1 MEVSRQVPHLLPVP
15 GTRKILYKY
24 IIVLSSCSI
33 CVLVSYTYCI
43 YTRLLSLKLKKQL
56 EMEEEMVP
64 VFHLLQPVAELRKNQ
79 RGEIG
84 HHGVEATS
92 VNCRHNMMNR
102 KQYTGSEQG
111 RQNHHNDVMSME
123 QTKQTGVHNGI

>member
-15 GTRKILYKY
+15 GTRKIYKY

-64 VFHLLQPVAELRKNQ
+64 VFHLLQPVAEL
-79 RGEIG
+79 
-84 HHGVEATS
+84 
-92 VNCRHNMMNR
+92 
-102 KQYTGSEQG
+102 
-111 RQNHHNDVMSME
+111 
-123 QTKQTGVHNGI
+123 

>member
-1 MEVSRQVPHLLPVP
+1 MEVLRQVPHLLPVP
-15 GTRKILYKY
+15 GTRKILYN

-33 CVLVSYTYCI
+33 CVLVSYTHCI

-56 EMEEEMVP
+56 EMKEEMVP

-84 HHGVEATS
+84 HHCVAATS
-92 VNCRHNMMNR
+92 VNCRNNMMNR

-123 QTKQTGVHNGI
+123 QTKQSGVHNGI

>member
-1 MEVSRQVPHLLPVP
+1 MY
-15 GTRKILYKY
+15 LYP
-24 IIVLSSCSI
+24 IHTASI
-33 CVLVSYTYCI
+33 QDC
-43 YTRLLSLKLKKQL
+43 LSLKLKKQL

-84 HHGVEATS
+84 HHCVVATS

-123 QTKQTGVHNGI
+123 QTKQSGVHNGI

>member
-15 GTRKILYKY
+15 ETRKISYN
-24 IIVLSSCSI
+24 IIVLSSCSTH
-33 CVLVSYTYCI
+33 VLVSYTYCI
-43 YTRLLSLKLKKQL
+43 NTRLLSLKLKKLL

-64 VFHLLQPVAELRKNQ
+64 VFHLSQPVAELRKNQ

-84 HHGVEATS
+84 HHCVAATS
-92 VNCRHNMMNR
+92 VNWHNMMNR

-123 QTKQTGVHNGI
+123 QTKQSGVHNGI

>member
-123 QTKQTGVHNGI
+123 QTKQSGVHNGI

>member
-15 GTRKILYKY
+15 GTRKILFKY

-84 HHGVEATS
+84 HHCVVATS

-123 QTKQTGVHNGI
+123 QTKQSGVHNGI

>member
-1 MEVSRQVPHLLPVP
+1 MEVLRQVPHLLPVP
-15 GTRKILYKY
+15 ETRKISYN

-33 CVLVSYTYCI
+33 CLLVSYTYCI
-43 YTRLLSLKLKKQL
+43 YTRLLSLKLKKLL

-64 VFHLLQPVAELRKNQ
+64 VFHLSQPVAELQKNH

-84 HHGVEATS
+84 RHCVAATS
-92 VNCRHNMMNR
+92 INWHNMMNR

-111 RQNHHNDVMSME
+111 RQNHQS
-123 QTKQTGVHNGI
+123 GVHNPSCPKLWVGSLSTKH

>member
-64 VFHLLQPVAELRKNQ
+64 VFHLLQPVAELQKNQ

-84 HHGVEATS
+84 HHCVAATS

-123 QTKQTGVHNGI
+123 QTKQSGVHNGI

>member
-15 GTRKILYKY
+15 GTRKMLYKY

-84 HHGVEATS
+84 HHCVEATS

>member
-24 IIVLSSCSI
+24 IIVLSSFSI

-64 VFHLLQPVAELRKNQ
+64 VFHLLQPVAELWKNQ
-79 RGEIG
+79 RG
-84 HHGVEATS
+84 
-92 VNCRHNMMNR
+92 
-102 KQYTGSEQG
+102 
-111 RQNHHNDVMSME
+111 
-123 QTKQTGVHNGI
+123 